1 MSRQCSRLSYL
12 QVIPLASRLPLPRR
26 FHLEDHRSSLRSNP
40 SCSLPVSQAVNHPC
54 NQTDNQLLN
63 LLVSHEDNH
72 PATNTETC
80 SSTNILT
87 CRYSSNA
94 AHHSTKSAPF
104 FVTNISTVS
113 PASLSINY
121 PAVTMPILTT
131 VEATHST
138 TSPCNLAMHRHHSL
152 DLDRRLSRRCYFARC
167 PKQPT
172 NLPAEIST
180 NQSPQLIAIRS
191 TQYRPIRET

>member
-113 PASLSINY
+113 SFSFAVHQLPSRHDAHSHNRRGNPQHNLTMQPCHAPSSQPRSGPTAQPSLLFC
-121 PAVTMPILTT
+121 T
-131 VEATHST
+131 
-138 TSPCNLAMHRHHSL
+138 
-152 DLDRRLSRRCYFARC
+152 
-167 PKQPT
+167 
-172 NLPAEIST
+172 LPQAT
-180 NQSPQLIAIRS
+180 NQFAG
-191 TQYRPIRET
+191 